1 MRREIFL
8 EEFWKCFQRLE
19 DTADEMVG
27 KAAYFR
33 FLTLLGMTHTPANL
47 LQVPGF
53 ALRIRSG
60 RPIWQLD
67 CMPNMTAVRDSHPQ
81 VCRYS

>member
-33 FLTLLGMTHTPANL
+33 FLTLLGTTHTPANL
-47 LQVPGF
+47 PQVPGF
-53 ALRIRSG
+53 TFKKSPAVSLGSQPADDR
-60 RPIWQLD
+60 
-67 CMPNMTAVRDSHPQ
+67 TAVRDSHLQ